1 MSRDPATTD
10 PDSAPSD
17 GSGQRQAEEVS
28 DRFRRVSVGFTER
41 VDAVPPGHWEAPA
54 PCEGW
59 VARDVV
65 RHVVEWFPAFFLTIW
80 EVPQPVV
87 PSVDDD
93 PAGAWAAVRDA
104 IQDALDD
111 PEVLARERDTPL
123 GSSFASAIST
133 GAIPDV
139 LVHTWDLARAAGLDE
154 TLDADEI
161 SRLVAS
167 IEEMPFEAMESSGH
181 YRARVPAAADADD
194 QTRVLNAFGRRP

>member
-1 MSRDPATTD
+1 MSRDHATSD
-10 PDSAPSD
+10 SDSALSED
-17 GSGQRQAEEVS
+17 SAGGEATEVS
-28 DRFRRVSVGFTER
+28 GRFRRVSVGFTER
-41 VDAVPPGHWEAPA
+41 VDAVPPDGWDAPA

-65 RHVVEWFPAFFLTIW
+65 RHLVEWFPPFFLTIW

-104 IQDALDD
+104 LQDALDD
-111 PEVLARERDTPL
+111 PDVEARERDTPL
-123 GSSFASAIST
+123 GSSFATAIAT

-139 LVHTWDLARAAGLDE
+139 LIHTWDLARAAGLDE

-161 SRLVAS
+161 SRIAAS
-167 IEEMPFEAMESSGH
+167 IDEMPFEAMESSGH
-181 YRARVPAAADADD
+181 YGPRVPTAAGADD
-194 QTRVLNAFGRRP
+194 QTRVLNAFGRTP